1 MHVKAPFTFLLISLL
16 LANLSRAQQ
25 PDQQKLRIVVIS
37 GQGTINNIHSRTN
50 PTPVVQVED
59 QNRKLLAGVPVV
71 FFLPAQGPG
80 GIFSNSSTTLTATTD
95 SQGRA
100 SAGGIRFNHQTGSFD
115 IRVTAS
121 YQGETAT
128 ATITET
134 NVSGS
139 SSGGGGGGMSFGTKA
154 WIILGISAG
163 AVVAAAIL
171 ATRSKSGTPGQPP
184 VVITAGTPTVGA
196 PQ

>member
-1 MHVKAPFTFLLISLL
+1 MQATAPLSFFLISLL
-16 LANLSRAQQ
+16 LSNPGQAQQ
-25 PDQQKLRIVVIS
+25 SGDGKLQIVVIS
-37 GQGTINNIHSRTN
+37 GQGTLNNIHSRSN
-50 PTPVVQVED
+50 PSPVVEVQD
-59 QNRKLLAGVPVV
+59 QDRKPLPNVPVV

-80 GIFSNSSTTLTATTD
+80 GIFSNGTTTLTTNTD
-95 SQGRA
+95 MHGRA
-100 SAGGIRFNHQTGSFD
+100 AANGIRFHPQTGSFD

-128 ATITET
+128 TTITET

-139 SSGGGGGGMSFGTKA
+139 SSGGGFSFGTKA
-154 WIILGISAG
+154 WVILGISAG
-163 AVVAAAIL
+163 LAVTAAIL
-171 ATRSKSGTPGQPP
+171 ATRSKSSTPGPPP